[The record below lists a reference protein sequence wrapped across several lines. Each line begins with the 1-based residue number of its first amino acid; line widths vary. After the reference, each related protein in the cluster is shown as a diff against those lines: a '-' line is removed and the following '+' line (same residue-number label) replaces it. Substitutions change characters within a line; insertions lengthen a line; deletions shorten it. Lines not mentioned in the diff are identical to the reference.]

1 MTAWLEKP
9 TTISDR
15 ATALMETIQQEK
27 KDWDG
32 LFWNSTQ
39 IMQSISVRDGL
50 YRNSRSE
57 NQQE

>member
-27 KDWDG
+27 KTEMDC
-32 LFWNSTQ
+32 FET
-39 IMQSISVRDGL
+39 VHK
-50 YRNSRSE
+50 
-57 NQQE
+57 